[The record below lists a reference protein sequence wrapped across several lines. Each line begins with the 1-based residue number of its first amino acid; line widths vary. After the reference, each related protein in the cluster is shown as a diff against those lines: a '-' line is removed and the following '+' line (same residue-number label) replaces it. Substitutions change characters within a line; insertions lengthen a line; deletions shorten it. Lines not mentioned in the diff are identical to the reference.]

1 MAGTRK
7 QLRMVK
13 TFILCLLLCVLAMQG
28 VAQIKWDLST
38 IPLTN
43 KEWQNYSTTYM
54 PPEDENTKP
63 VLVTAIPYN
72 GIYSHEDQYGLPFS
86 MSSNQSLFGF
96 VSRLSA
102 KTQQLFTYDSS
113 NVYFIIPGIHPS
125 NAALYEYRVL
135 LNGKTV
141 IVPWTTVKQFTDD
154 NFQLNNFKKH
164 LGFLGGYKTTWG
176 NAIVV
181 ELRRTGSDSLAAS
194 SAVCWAETKP
204 QLLQIY
210 TPGDL
215 EELLSLLK
223 TTYNPYTPEV
233 PSGELLKWQTRY
245 TSNQLDPVTGLP
257 KKLILQPGENGV
269 IFYLRSGIFKR
280 NAIEYQ
286 LLKNNKVILNW
297 QPNDNDN
304 SFIRVKRLTHGD
316 YQLFIRYSAQRHNVI
331 GYTFE
336 VKPAWYQ
343 TGLFKGVAGFL
354 LVAFIAAI
362 YLFFRLI
369 KQQQRTR
376 VEEAKKQQ
384 LALELKAIHTQLNPH
399 FIFNSLS
406 SIQGLINTNDLKAAN
421 QYLSEF
427 GILMRNTLTGADK
440 NFTTLANDISTIDNY
455 LKLEQLRFGFRYTIS
470 TDENIDVRETAIPF
484 LLLQPIVEN
493 AVKHGVA
500 GMQDRGVITVTFIR
514 EDNNIIAS
522 VRDNGNGFSD
532 KAKSGYGLKL
542 TRDRIAL
549 LNQTFGDRSLY
560 LTIEDHVPGTVV
572 KINFINWL
580 I

>member
-1 MAGTRK
+1 
-7 QLRMVK
+7 MVK
-13 TFILCLLLCVLAMQG
+13 NIVLCLLLPFWAMQG
-28 VAQIKWDLST
+28 VAQIKWSKST
-38 IPLTN
+38 TPLTN
-43 KEWQNYSTTYM
+43 KDWQNYSTTYQ

-72 GIYSHEDQYGLPFS
+72 GIYSHEDEYGLPFS
-86 MSSNQSLFGF
+86 MSPGNSLFGF

-113 NVYFIIPGIHPS
+113 NVYFITPGIHPS

-135 LNGKTV
+135 LNGEKV
-141 IVPWTTVKQFTDD
+141 MVPWTTVKQFTDD
-154 NFQLNNFKKH
+154 KFQLNNFKKH
-164 LGFLGGYKTTWG
+164 LGFLGGFKTTWG

-181 ELRRTGSDSLAAS
+181 ELRKTGSDLLVAS
-194 SAVCWAETKP
+194 SAVCWVETKP
-204 QLLQIY
+204 RLLQIY

-215 EELLSLLK
+215 EDLLSMLK
-223 TTYNPYTPEV
+223 TSYNPYSPEV
-233 PSGELLKWQTRY
+233 PSGELLKWKTRY
-245 TSNQLDPVTGLP
+245 ASNQLDPETGLP
-257 KKLILQPGENGV
+257 KKLVLQPGESSV

-286 LLKNNKVILNW
+286 LLKNNKVEVNW

-304 SFIRVKRLTHGD
+304 SFIRVKQLTYGD
-316 YQLFIRYSAQRHNVI
+316 YQLFIRYSAQRHNVTQ
-331 GYTFE
+331 YSFE

-343 TGLFKGVAGFL
+343 TGLFKLVAGFL

-362 YLFFRLI
+362 YLLYRLI
-369 KQQQRTR
+369 QQQRRTR
-376 VEEAKKQQ
+376 AEEAKKQQ

-406 SIQGLINTNDLKAAN
+406 SIQGLINTNDIKAAN

-427 GILMRNTLTGADK
+427 GSLMRNTLTGADK

-455 LKLEQLRFGFRYTIS
+455 LKLEQLRFGFTYTIC
-470 TDENIDVRETAIPF
+470 TDPGIDVRETDVPF

-500 GMQDRGVITVTFIR
+500 GMQERGAITVTFKR
-514 EDNNIIAS
+514 HDNNIIAS
-522 VRDNGNGFSD
+522 VGDNGNGFPD
-532 KAKSGYGLKL
+532 KAAAGYGLKL
-542 TRDRIAL
+542 TRDRITL
-549 LNQTFGDRSLY
+549 LNQTMSDRSLH
-560 LTIEDHVPGTVV
+560 LTIEDNMPGTVV

>member
-1 MAGTRK
+1 MAIPG
-7 QLRMVK
+7 
-13 TFILCLLLCVLAMQG
+13 F
-28 VAQIKWDLST
+28 AQIKWDTST
-38 IPLTN
+38 APLTN
-43 KEWQNYSTTYM
+43 SEWQNYSTTYLS
-54 PPEDENTKP
+54 PEDEHIKP

-86 MSSNQSLFGF
+86 MSSGSSLFGF
-96 VSRLSA
+96 VSRLSV

-113 NVYFIIPGIHPS
+113 NVYFIVPGIHPS

-154 NFQLNNFKKH
+154 HFQLNNFKKH
-164 LGFLGGYKTTWG
+164 LAFLGGYKTTWG
-176 NAIVV
+176 NAIIV
-181 ELRRTGSDSLAAS
+181 ELRRTGSDSLVAAS
-194 SAVCWAETKP
+194 AVYWAETKP

-215 EELLSLLK
+215 EELLSMLK
-223 TTYNPYTPEV
+223 TSYNPYTPEV
-233 PSGELLKWQTRY
+233 PSGELLKWQTKY
-245 TSNQLDPVTGLP
+245 ASNQLDPVTGLP
-257 KKLILQPGENGV
+257 KKLILQPGESSV

-286 LLKNNKVILNW
+286 LLKNNKVVVKW

-304 SFIRVKRLTHGD
+304 SFIRVKQLTHGD
-316 YQLFIRYSAQRHNVI
+316 YELLTRYSAQRHNVTR
-331 GYTFE
+331 YAFE
-336 VKPAWYQ
+336 VKAAWYQ

-354 LVAFIAAI
+354 LVAFISAI
-362 YLFFRLI
+362 YLLYRLI
-369 KQQQRTR
+369 KQQRRTR
-376 VEEAKKQQ
+376 AEAAKKQQ

-406 SIQGLINTNDLKAAN
+406 SIQGLINTNDIKAAN

-427 GILMRNTLTGADK
+427 ASLMRYTLTGSDK

-455 LKLEQLRFGFRYTIS
+455 LKLEQLRFGFMYTINP
-470 TDENIDVRETAIPF
+470 DENIDVQETAVPF

-500 GMQDRGVITVTFIR
+500 GMQDRGMITVTFKC
-514 EDNNIIAS
+514 DGNNMIAS
-522 VRDNGNGFSD
+522 VGDNGNGFSD
-532 KAKSGYGLKL
+532 KAKTGYGLKL
-542 TRDRIAL
+542 TRDRITL
-549 LNQTFGDRSLY
+549 LNQTMSGRSLD
-560 LTIEDHVPGTVV
+560 LTIEDNEPGTVV

>member
-1 MAGTRK
+1 
-7 QLRMVK
+7 MVK
-13 TFILCLLLCVLAMQG
+13 IFILCLLLPVMAMQG
-28 VAQIKWDLST
+28 VAQIKWDMST
-38 IPLTN
+38 TPLTDYG
-43 KEWQNYSTTYM
+43 WQNYSTTYLS
-54 PPEDENTKP
+54 PEDENTKP

-86 MSSNQSLFGF
+86 MSFSHSLFGF

-154 NFQLNNFKKH
+154 NFQLNNFKKY

-176 NAIVV
+176 NAIIV
-181 ELRRTGSDSLAAS
+181 ELRRTGSDSLVAS
-194 SAVCWAETKP
+194 SAVYWVETKP

-215 EELLSLLK
+215 EELLSMLK
-223 TTYNPYTPEV
+223 TSYNPYTPEV

-245 TSNQLDPVTGLP
+245 ASNQLDPVTGLP
-257 KKLILQPGENGV
+257 RKLILQPGESSV
-269 IFYLRSGIFKR
+269 IFYLRSGVFKK

-286 LLKNNKVILNW
+286 LLKNNKVVVNW

-304 SFIRVKRLTHGD
+304 SFIRVKQLAHGD
-316 YQLFIRYSAQRHNVI
+316 YQLLIRYSAQRHNVTR
-331 GYTFE
+331 YSFE

-343 TGLFKGVAGFL
+343 TGLFKLVGGFL
-354 LVAFIAAI
+354 LFAFISAI
-362 YLFFRLI
+362 YLSYRLI
-369 KQQQRTR
+369 KQQRRTR
-376 VEEAKKQQ
+376 AEEAKKQQ

-406 SIQGLINTNDLKAAN
+406 SIQGLINTNDIKAAN

-427 GILMRNTLTGADK
+427 GSLMRNTLTGSDK

-455 LKLEQLRFGFRYTIS
+455 LKLEQLRFGFMYTIS
-470 TDENIDVRETAIPF
+470 TDENIDVRETDVPF

-500 GMQDRGVITVTFIR
+500 GMQDRGVITVTFKR

-522 VRDNGNGFSD
+522 VGDNGNGFSD
-532 KAKSGYGLKL
+532 KAKTGYGLKL
-542 TRDRIAL
+542 TRDRITL
-549 LNQTFGDRSLY
+549 LNQTLSDRSLY
-560 LTIEDHVPGTVV
+560 LTIEDYVPGTVV

>member
-1 MAGTRK
+1 
-7 QLRMVK
+7 MVK
-13 TFILCLLLCVLAMQG
+13 TYILSLLLPVMAMQG
-28 VAQIKWDLST
+28 IAQIKWDWST
-38 IPLTN
+38 TPLTN
-43 KEWQNYSTTYM
+43 KEWQNYSTTYL

-86 MSSNQSLFGF
+86 MSSSQSLFGF
-96 VSRLSA
+96 VSRLSS

-141 IVPWTTVKQFTDD
+141 MVPWTTVKQFTDD
-154 NFQLNNFKKH
+154 HFQLNNFKKH

-176 NAIVV
+176 NAIIV
-181 ELRRTGSDSLAAS
+181 ELRRTGSDSLVAS
-194 SAVCWAETKP
+194 SAVCWVETKP

-215 EELLSLLK
+215 EELLSMLK
-223 TTYNPYTPEV
+223 TSYNPYTPEV
-233 PSGELLKWQTRY
+233 PPGELLKWRTRY
-245 TSNQLDPVTGLP
+245 AGNQLDPVTGLP
-257 KKLILQPGENGV
+257 KKLVLQPGESSV
-269 IFYLRSGIFKR
+269 IFYLRSGVFKR

-286 LLKNNKVILNW
+286 LLKNNKVVLNW

-304 SFIRVKRLTHGD
+304 SFIRVKQLTHGD
-316 YQLFIRYSAQRHNVI
+316 YQLFIRYSAQRHNVTQ
-331 GYTFE
+331 YSFE

-343 TGLFKGVAGFL
+343 TPLFKLVAGFL
-354 LVAFIAAI
+354 LVAFISAI
-362 YLFFRLI
+362 YLFYRLI
-369 KQQQRTR
+369 KQQRRTR
-376 VEEAKKQQ
+376 AEEAKKQQ

-406 SIQGLINTNDLKAAN
+406 SIQGLINTNDLRAAN

-427 GILMRNTLTGADK
+427 GSLMRNTLTGAES

-455 LKLEQLRFGFRYTIS
+455 LKLEQLRFGFMYTIS
-470 TDENIDVRETAIPF
+470 TDENIDVRETDVPF

-500 GMQDRGVITVTFIR
+500 GMQDRGVITVTFKR
-514 EDNNIIAS
+514 ENNNIIAC
-522 VRDNGNGFSD
+522 VGDNGNGFSD
-532 KAKSGYGLKL
+532 KAKGYGLKL
-542 TRDRIAL
+542 TRDRITL
-549 LNQTFGDRSLY
+549 LNQTMSDRSLN
-560 LTIEDHVPGTVV
+560 LTIGDNAPGTVV

>member
-1 MAGTRK
+1 
-7 QLRMVK
+7 MVK
-13 TFILCLLLCVLAMQG
+13 TFILCLLLPVLAMQG
-28 VAQIKWDLST
+28 VAQIKWDMST
-38 IPLTN
+38 TPLTN
-43 KEWQNYSTTYM
+43 NEWQNYSTTYVS
-54 PPEDENTKP
+54 PEDENTKP

-72 GIYSHEDQYGLPFS
+72 GIYSHDDQYGLPFS
-86 MSSNQSLFGF
+86 MSSSHSLFGF

-125 NAALYEYRVL
+125 SAALYEYRVL

-176 NAIVV
+176 NAIVL
-181 ELRRTGSDSLAAS
+181 ELRRTGSDTLEAS
-194 SAVCWAETKP
+194 SAVYWSETKP
-204 QLLQIY
+204 RLLQIY
-210 TPGDL
+210 TQGDL
-215 EELLSLLK
+215 EELLNMLK
-223 TTYNPYTPEV
+223 TAYNPYTPEV
-233 PSGELLKWQTRY
+233 PSGELLKWQKRY
-245 TSNQLDPVTGLP
+245 AGNQLDPVTGLP
-257 KKLILQPGENGV
+257 KKLILQPGESSV
-269 IFYLRSGIFKR
+269 IFYLRTGVFKR

-286 LLKNNKVILNW
+286 LLRNNKVVVNW

-304 SFIRVKRLTHGD
+304 SFIRVKQLTHGD
-316 YQLFIRYSAQRHNVI
+316 YELLLRYSAQRHNVTR
-331 GYTFE
+331 YSFE

-343 TGLFKGVAGFL
+343 TGFFKLVGGFL

-362 YLFFRLI
+362 YLFYRLI
-369 KQQQRTR
+369 KQQRRTR
-376 VEEAKKQQ
+376 AEEAKKQQ

-406 SIQGLINTNDLKAAN
+406 SIQGLINTNDIEAAN

-427 GILMRNTLTGADK
+427 GSLMRNTLTGTDK

-455 LKLEQLRFGFRYTIS
+455 LKLEQLRFGFMYTIS
-470 TDENIDVRETAIPF
+470 TDENIDVRETDVPF

-500 GMQDRGVITVTFIR
+500 GMQDRGVITVTFNR
-514 EDNNIIAS
+514 SGNNIIAS
-522 VRDNGNGFSD
+522 VEDNGNGFSD
-532 KAKSGYGLKL
+532 KAKTGYGLKL
-542 TRDRIAL
+542 TRDRITL
-549 LNQTFGDRSLY
+549 LNQTMRDRSLY
-560 LTIEDHVPGTVV
+560 LTIGDYVPGTVV

>member
-1 MAGTRK
+1 
-7 QLRMVK
+7 MVK
-13 TFILCLLLCVLAMQG
+13 TFILCLLLPVMAVPG
-28 VAQIKWDLST
+28 VAQIKWTRSAT
-38 IPLTN
+38 PLTN
-43 KEWQNYSTTYM
+43 KEWQNYSTTYLE
-54 PPEDENTKP
+54 PENENTKP

-72 GIYSHEDQYGLPFS
+72 GIYSYEDQYGLPLS
-86 MSSNQSLFGF
+86 LSNNQSLFGF

-102 KTQQLFTYDSS
+102 KTQQLVTYDSS

-141 IVPWTTVKQFTDD
+141 MVPWSMVNQFTDD
-154 NFQLNNFKKH
+154 DFQLNNFKKH
-164 LGFLGGYKTTWG
+164 LGFLGGYKTSWG

-181 ELRRTGSDSLAAS
+181 ELRRTGSDSLLAS
-194 SAVCWAETKP
+194 SAVYWAHVKP

-215 EELLSLLK
+215 EDLLSLLK
-223 TTYNPYTPEV
+223 TSYNPYTPEV
-233 PSGELLKWQTRY
+233 PSDDLLKWRTRY
-245 TSNQLDPVTGLP
+245 ASDQLDPVTGLP
-257 KKLILQPGENGV
+257 KKLVLQPGESSV
-269 IFYLRSGIFKR
+269 IFYLRSGAFKR

-286 LLKNNKVILNW
+286 LLKNNKVVVNW
-297 QPNDNDN
+297 QPNENDN
-304 SFIRVKRLTHGD
+304 SFIRVKQLTYGE
-316 YQLFIRYSAQRHNVI
+316 YQLFIRYRAQRHNVTE
-331 GYTFE
+331 YSFE

-343 TGLFKGVAGFL
+343 TGLFKIVAAFL
-354 LVAFIAAI
+354 LVAFIAAL
-362 YLFFRLI
+362 YLLYRLI
-369 KQQQRTR
+369 KQQQRTKAA
-376 VEEAKKQQ
+376 EAKKQQ

-427 GILMRNTLTGADK
+427 GTLMRNTLTGSDK
-440 NFTTLANDISTIDNY
+440 NFTTLADDISTLDNY
-455 LKLEQLRFGFRYTIS
+455 LKLEQLRFGFQYTIS
-470 TDENIDVRETAIPF
+470 TDENIDVRETAVPF

-500 GMQDRGVITVTFIR
+500 GMQERGVIKVTFKP
-514 EDNNIIAS
+514 DNNNIIAS
-522 VRDNGNGFSD
+522 VEDNGNGFSG
-532 KAKSGYGLKL
+532 KAKTGYGLKL
-542 TRDRIAL
+542 TRDRITL
-549 LNQTFGDRSLY
+549 LNQTMNDRSLE
-560 LTIEDHVPGTVV
+560 LTIEDNLPGTVV

>member
-1 MAGTRK
+1 M
-7 QLRMVK
+7 
-13 TFILCLLLCVLAMQG
+13 LLPFGAMQG
-28 VAQIKWDLST
+28 VAQIKWSKST
-38 IPLTN
+38 TLLTN
-43 KEWQNYSTTYM
+43 NEWQNYSTTYQ

-86 MSSNQSLFGF
+86 MTSGNSFFSF

-113 NVYFIIPGIHPS
+113 NVYFIVPGIHPS

-135 LNGKTV
+135 LNGEKV

-154 NFQLNNFKKH
+154 KFQLNNFKKH

-176 NAIVV
+176 NSIVV
-181 ELRRTGSDSLAAS
+181 ELRRTGSDLLVACSV
-194 SAVCWAETKP
+194 VCWVETKP

-210 TPGDL
+210 TPADL
-215 EELLSLLK
+215 EDLLSMLK
-223 TTYNPYTPEV
+223 TSYNPYTPEV
-233 PSGELLKWQTRY
+233 PFGELLKWKTRY
-245 TSNQLDPVTGLP
+245 ASNQLDPETGLP
-257 KKLILQPGENGV
+257 KKLVLQPGESSV

-286 LLKNNKVILNW
+286 LLKNNKVVVNW

-304 SFIRVKRLTHGD
+304 SFIRVKQLTYGD
-316 YQLFIRYSAQRHNVI
+316 YQLFIRYSAQRHNVTQ
-331 GYTFE
+331 YSFE

-343 TGLFKGVAGFL
+343 TGLFKLVAGFL

-362 YLFFRLI
+362 YLLYRLI
-369 KQQQRTR
+369 QQQRRTR
-376 VEEAKKQQ
+376 AEEEKKQQ

-406 SIQGLINTNDLKAAN
+406 SIQGLINTNDIKGAN

-427 GILMRNTLTGADK
+427 GSLMRNTLTGADK

-455 LKLEQLRFGFRYTIS
+455 LKLEQLRFGFTYTIS
-470 TDENIDVRETAIPF
+470 TDPGIDVRETDVPF

-500 GMQDRGVITVTFIR
+500 GMQDRGVITMTFNR
-514 EDNNIIAS
+514 HDNNIIAS
-522 VRDNGNGFSD
+522 VGDNGNGFPD
-532 KAKSGYGLKL
+532 KAAAGYGLKL
-542 TRDRIAL
+542 TRDRITL
-549 LNQTFGDRSLY
+549 LNQTMSDRSLH
-560 LTIEDHVPGTVV
+560 LTIED
-572 KINFINWL
+572 N
-580 I
+580 